1 MNTLPQVV
9 IVELGS
15 QVTRLIERTLRELGV
30 RSAILSPKQAAKWFK
45 KFPVRA
51 VILSGGPASV
61 YEKGAPAPPRGILSL
76 RRPDGEPVPVLG
88 ICYGMQWIARELGG
102 KVEPI
107 ATKREYGAAEICDMR
122 LIQIFAGM
130 ENSDTRVWMSHGDS
144 VIALPPGFSS
154 LAKTRDGAFAA
165 MANEAGTIYGVQ
177 FHPEVNETACGRNL
191 LANFVFKVAGCDRD
205 WEATSMVASIRE
217 TVATAMRDK
226 KAVIGFSGGVDST
239 TLTALIAPSM
249 GRRLRA
255 ITIDA
260 GNLRK
265 DEMEEIRRHAKA
277 AGVKLTVIKA
287 APRFVAAIGKTIDA
301 EEKRAHFRRLYA
313 AVFRQEA
320 KRFGASVVIQGTLAP
335 DAIESG
341 GTGGAVIKTHH
352 NYGLN
357 FGRLKH
363 LDPIDHLF
371 KYEVREIGKGLGLP
385 ESVWKRQPFPGP
397 GLFIR
402 VVGAPVTKECLG
414 IVREADARA
423 RAILERHGL
432 YDGLSQLVVG
442 LVGVNTVGVKGDARA
457 YGHMLLVRAVKTI
470 DFMTAKGVIFPEP
483 VAKEINSS
491 LVKLKGIVRVVFD
504 PTDKPPA
511 TTELE

>member
-1 MNTLPQVV
+1 MDTLPQVV

-30 RSAILSPKQAAKWFK
+30 RSAILSPQQAAKWFK
-45 KFPVRA
+45 KFPVKV

-61 YEKGAPAPPRGILSL
+61 YERGAPQPPRGCLSL
-76 RRPDGEPVPVLG
+76 RRPDGKPVSVLG

-102 KVEPI
+102 RVESV
-107 ATKREYGAAEICDMR
+107 ATKREYGSAEIAG
-122 LIQIFAGM
+122 IQTNKIFEGVGD
-130 ENSDTRVWMSHGDS
+130 SDTHVWMSHGDS
-144 VIALPPGFSS
+144 VTKLPTGFSS

-165 MANEAGTIYGVQ
+165 MTNEAGTIYGVQ
-177 FHPEVNETACGRNL
+177 FHPEVNETACGRKL
-191 LANFVFKVAGCDRD
+191 LANFVFKIAGCDRD
-205 WEATSMVASIRE
+205 WEASSMVASIRK
-217 TVATAMRDK
+217 TVAAAMRGK

-239 TLTALIAPSM
+239 TLTALIAPSL
-249 GRRLRA
+249 GKRLRA

-260 GNLRK
+260 GHLRQG
-265 DEMEEIRRHAKA
+265 EMEEIRRHAKA
-277 AGVKLTVIKA
+277 AGVELRVVKA

-301 EEKRAHFRRLYA
+301 ENKRAIFRRMYA
-313 AVFRQEA
+313 AVFCQEA

-335 DAIESG
+335 DQIESG
-341 GTGGAVIKTHH
+341 RTGGAVIKTHH
-352 NYGLN
+352 NVGLD
-357 FGRLKH
+357 FGRFGQLH
-363 LDPIDHLF
+363 PIDHLF
-371 KYEVREIGKGLGLP
+371 KYEVRELGRELGLP

-414 IVREADARA
+414 IVREADAMVRE
-423 RAILERHGL
+423 ILERRRL

-457 YGHMLLVRAVKTI
+457 YGHMILVRAVKTI
-470 DFMTAKGVIFPEP
+470 DFMTAKGVVFPEP
-483 VAKEINSS
+483 VVEEIKSS